1 MQANKNLLENIK
13 KNAATPARTAP
24 PPLLITDMSWGL
36 TGAFG
41 LATLILVGLVMY
53 TLGQLGDKAGSLA
66 WFISRGTGIATYLL
80 ISATMIYGLT
90 LSSRSATGIAPPPV
104 MFAIHEFASW
114 LGILFTVTHAL
125 VLILDHYIHFSL
137 LTVIVPFMSS
147 YRPEWVGLGQIGF
160 YMTLLLTASFYIK
173 KKIGQRAWRIIHYAS
188 FITFGLVTIHGIYSG
203 SDTKLGWIRGMYWIS
218 TSAVL
223 LLLFYRILLSIGKA
237 SHTTSAKIKPE
248 TATP

>member
-1 MQANKNLLENIK
+1 M
-13 KNAATPARTAP
+13 TTAP
-24 PPLLITDMSWGL
+24 VWLN
-36 TGAFG
+36 
-41 LATLILVGLVMY
+41 VGH
-53 TLGQLGDKAGSLA
+53 K
-66 WFISRGTGIATYLL
+66 
-80 ISATMIYGLT
+80 
-90 LSSRSATGIAPPPV
+90 
-104 MFAIHEFASW
+104 FASW

-173 KKIGQRAWRIIHYAS
+173 KKVGQRAWRIIHYAS
-188 FITFGLVTIHGIYSG
+188 FITFVLVTIHGIYSG
-203 SDTKLGWIRGMYWIS
+203 SDTKLGWIRGMYWAS
-218 TSAVL
+218 TGTVL

-248 TATP
+248 TATPWIAHIAIPPAPWIPTSC